1 MIRSDRLK
9 IKNCNSVYKC
19 VSVCLTVCSI
29 NINDGTMTA
38 AKDIAV
44 SVLDDADIKVN
55 GQPADVSLDFEG
67 GVNVSPEKK
76 SAARR

>member
-1 MIRSDRLK
+1 M
-9 IKNCNSVYKC
+9 
-19 VSVCLTVCSI
+19 CSI

-55 GQPADVSLDFEG
+55 GQPADVSLDSES